1 MDTTFFLQLL
11 VNGLVIGII
20 YALVASGLSLLF
32 GVLNIVNFAHGEF
45 YMIGAMIAYFAT
57 SHLGFSY
64 WPMVAVVVISSLCIG
79 VVLYELLLSKLQN
92 SEVERSVLATLGLT
106 MVIQNGAIFLFSTT
120 PRVVQTEYAF
130 QLVSFAGIG
139 VPLTRAI
146 AAGLAI
152 LAFAGISWALYATQ
166 TGRAIR
172 GVSQNR
178 EAALM
183 VGIDP
188 KSVSRLAVAVGIA
201 LAGLAGAALAP
212 IYAVH
217 PTMGFAFIFKAFAI
231 VIIGGLGSFE
241 GAIIAALIVGLVES
255 FAGSLLSMVIAD
267 VLSFSTMLLVLMFR
281 PEGLLG
287 RGVRI

>member
-11 VNGLVIGII
+11 VNGLIIGII

-45 YMIGAMIAYFAT
+45 YMVGAMVAYFA
-57 SHLGFSY
+57 SVQLGFSY
-64 WPMVAVVVISSLCIG
+64 WPMVIAVVAVSLCLG
-79 VVLYELLLSKLQN
+79 VVLYELLLSRLQN
-92 SEVERSVLATLGLT
+92 SEIERSVLATLGLT
-106 MVIQNGAIFLFSTT
+106 MVLQNGAIFLFSTT
-120 PRVVQTEYAF
+120 PRMVPTEYSF
-130 QLVSFAGIG
+130 QLVSFAGID
-139 VPLTRAI
+139 VPTTRLI
-146 AAGLAI
+146 AAGLAV
-152 LAFAGISWALYATQ
+152 LAFAGISWALYSTQ

-178 EAALM
+178 DAALM
-183 VGIDP
+183 VGINP
-188 KSVSRLAVAVGIA
+188 RSVSRLAVAVAIG

-231 VIIGGLGSFE
+231 VIIGGLGNFQ
-241 GAIIAALIVGLVES
+241 GAIIAALIIGLVES
-255 FAGSLLSMVIAD
+255 FAGSLLSMVVAD

>member
-11 VNGLVIGII
+11 VNGLIIGII

-45 YMIGAMIAYFAT
+45 YMIGAMLAYFA
-57 SHLGFSY
+57 SAQLGFTY
-64 WPMVAVVVISSLCIG
+64 WPMVIAVVITSLCIG

-92 SEVERSVLATLGLT
+92 SEIERSVLATLGLT
-106 MVIQNGAIFLFSTT
+106 MVLQNGAIFLFSTT
-120 PRVVQTEYAF
+120 PRMVQTEYSF
-130 QLVSFAGIG
+130 QLASFAGLD
-139 VPLTRAI
+139 VPVTRLI
-146 AAGLAI
+146 AAGLAV

-178 EAALM
+178 DAALM
-183 VGIDP
+183 VGINP
-188 KSVSRLAVAVGIA
+188 KSVSRLAVAVAIA

-231 VIIGGLGSFE
+231 VIIGGLGNFQ
-241 GAIIAALIVGLVES
+241 GAIVAALIIGLVES

>member
-1 MDTTFFLQLL
+1 MDATFFLQLL
-11 VNGLVIGII
+11 INGLIIGII
-20 YALVASGLSLLF
+20 YALVASGLSLVF

-45 YMIGAMIAYFAT
+45 YMIGAMISYFAVT
-57 SHLGFSY
+57 QLGMSY
-64 WPMVAVVVISSLCIG
+64 WPMVIGVVVTMVCVG
-79 VVLYELLLSKLQN
+79 VVLYELLLSRLQN
-92 SEVERSVLATLGLT
+92 SEIERSVLATMGLA

-120 PRVVQTEYAF
+120 PRSVPTEYGF
-130 QLVSFAGIG
+130 SVLSFAGIG
-139 VPLTRAI
+139 VPVTRAI
-146 AAGLAI
+146 AAGLA
-152 LAFAGISWALYATQ
+152 LAAFAAVWWALYRTQ

-178 EAALM
+178 EAAFM

-188 KSVSRLAVAVGIA
+188 RTVSRLAVAIGIA

-217 PTMGFAFIFKAFAI
+217 PTMGFAFVFKAFAI

-241 GAIIAALIVGLVES
+241 GAIVAALIIGLVES
-255 FAGSLLSMVIAD
+255 FAGSLLSMVVAD
-267 VLSFSTMLLVLMFR
+267 ALSFCTMLLVLMFR

>member
-1 MDTTFFLQLL
+1 VDTTFFLQLL
-11 VNGLVIGII
+11 VNGLIIGII

-45 YMIGAMIAYFAT
+45 YMIGAMLAYFA
-57 SHLGFSY
+57 SAQLGFTY
-64 WPMVAVVVISSLCIG
+64 WPMVIAVVITSLCIG

-92 SEVERSVLATLGLT
+92 SEIERSVLATLGLT
-106 MVIQNGAIFLFSTT
+106 MVLQNGAIFLFSTT
-120 PRVVQTEYAF
+120 PRMVQTEYSF
-130 QLVSFAGIG
+130 QLASFAGLD
-139 VPLTRAI
+139 VPVTRLI
-146 AAGLAI
+146 AAGLAV

-178 EAALM
+178 DAALM
-183 VGIDP
+183 VGINP
-188 KSVSRLAVAVGIA
+188 KSVSRLAVAVAIA

-231 VIIGGLGSFE
+231 VIIGGLGNFQ
-241 GAIIAALIVGLVES
+241 GAIVAALIIGLVES